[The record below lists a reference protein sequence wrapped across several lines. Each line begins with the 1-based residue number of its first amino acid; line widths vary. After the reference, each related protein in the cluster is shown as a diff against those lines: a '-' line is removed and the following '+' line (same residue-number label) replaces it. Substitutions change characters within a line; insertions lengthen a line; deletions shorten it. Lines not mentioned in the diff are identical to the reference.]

1 MVEAFR
7 YCVRKQRVWKLPT
20 FLLYRFI
27 VMVAYLISFLP
38 LFLSTRFIN
47 TDRTSLLWL
56 RYLYISILFAKLLC
70 SVYTN
75 MRPLFFFFR
84 LFMFVFIL
92 DKHPWHAIDVFVRL
106 PECRFNSAII
116 LQPKKLFILPW
127 FIWKYLK
134 SHFLSVLLLIGRM

>member
-1 MVEAFR
+1 
-7 YCVRKQRVWKLPT
+7 
-20 FLLYRFI
+20 
-27 VMVAYLISFLP
+27 
-38 LFLSTRFIN
+38 
-47 TDRTSLLWL
+47 
-56 RYLYISILFAKLLC
+56 
-70 SVYTN
+70 
-75 MRPLFFFFR
+75 
-84 LFMFVFIL
+84 MFVFIL